1 MSIDEY
7 NYDYD
12 IFILTRELEMVDRK
26 IELIR
31 IVMYYCRSESYKEWL
46 NQEFYYY
53 STWRHMILESLG
65 YQS

>member
-12 IFILTRELEMVDRK
+12 IFILTRELEMVDKK

-53 STWRHMILESLG
+53 STWRDMILESLG